1 MKHLGMSREDVL
13 LCPTYER
20 RYYLNMLINE
30 NKKSNEMMEQKM
42 QEIKGKNS
50 SGSRTTRIGGEQLKS
65 KLKSGE
71 IPN

>member
-1 MKHLGMSREDVL
+1 MSREDVL

-20 RYYLNMLINE
+20 RYYLNMLVGE
-30 NKKSNEMMEQKM
+30 NKKKNEMMEQKM
-42 QEIKGKNS
+42 EEIRGSNS